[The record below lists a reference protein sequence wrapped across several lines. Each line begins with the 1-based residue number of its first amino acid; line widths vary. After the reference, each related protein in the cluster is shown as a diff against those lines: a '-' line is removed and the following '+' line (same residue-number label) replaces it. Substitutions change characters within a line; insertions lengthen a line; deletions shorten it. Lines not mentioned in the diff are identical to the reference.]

1 MDTHSSA
8 CVCVHARMLPL
19 HVIKKILHF
28 VNHLVFLCILVF
40 CLSAASI
47 CSQLSCPFR
56 LRRHLDISFVEE
68 HQCSYRTEFLP
79 SPPRCVPQDR
89 LGAWFLLS
97 FSLFVH
103 MHCQHHNTDCYYIQP
118 NHFFTL
124 SFGSYWQSSPFKNQ
138 LLDSLECSSLWWR
151 VWSLLGKDIGAVL
164 KGFETET
171 ILCNTF
177 MSVWWLMFWFLW
189 LTSLEVRKSWV
200 RNVNFLSPKTIK
212 KLDLITVEHDRCYPS
227 SVDDL
232 YSMSLLSWS
241 ILFLSQAKR
250 KSIKVKIAYGSFH
263 DCLNNLCLHFC
274 ALNCRFKTSVSRVL
288 KVLSVWGGYA
298 RP

>member
-1 MDTHSSA
+1 MQ
-8 CVCVHARMLPL
+8 LPL
-19 HVIKKILHF
+19 VESLI
-28 VNHLVFLCILVF
+28 
-40 CLSAASI
+40 S
-47 CSQLSCPFR
+47 
-56 LRRHLDISFVEE
+56 LR
-68 HQCSYRTEFLP
+68 
-79 SPPRCVPQDR
+79 
-89 LGAWFLLS
+89 
-97 FSLFVH
+97 
-103 MHCQHHNTDCYYIQP
+103 
-118 NHFFTL
+118 
-124 SFGSYWQSSPFKNQ
+124 K
-138 LLDSLECSSLWWR
+138 DSW
-151 VWSLLGKDIGAVL
+151 VVL
-164 KGFETET
+164 KGFEMET

-177 MSVWWLMFWFLW
+177 MSVWWLMLWFLW
-189 LTSLEVRKSWV
+189 CTSLEVRKSWV

-232 YSMSLLSWS
+232 YSMSLLYWS
-241 ILFLSQAKR
+241 ILFLSQEKR